1 MSLLSLD
8 CPKIEFQNT
17 TIESLKC
24 HYNYGTIKLKKK
36 KEKKKKRKNCMELEF
51 MELEFQNAAIRS

>member
-17 TIESLKC
+17 TIESLKR
-24 HYNYGTIKLKKK
+24 HYKYGAIKLK
-36 KEKKKKRKNCMELEF
+36 KKKKRKNCMELEF

>member
-17 TIESLKC
+17 TIESLKR
-24 HYNYGTIKLKKK
+24 HYKYGAIKLKKK
-36 KEKKKKRKNCMELEF
+36 KKKKRKEKIAWNLSSWS
-51 MELEFQNAAIRS
+51 LSSKTPL